1 MMIKVLVLL
10 IGGLAI
16 GFILWWFFGKHA
28 TTTVTASAVDDLQ
41 QVDVEVKGGYSP
53 EQIVLKKGV
62 PVVLN
67 FTRKD
72 ASGCLDHVVFSDFGI
87 NQELPQNQVEAITID
102 TSKSGEYQWACG
114 MDMFHGKLI
123 IK

>member
-28 TTTVTASAVDDLQ
+28 TTTVTASAVYDLQ

-62 PVVLN
+62 PAVLN